1 MYTLLLFNCIKIHN
15 ALLKKTQKNI
25 NKSLETEL
33 EKQSVKST
41 QTIYGSD
48 WISIVLKIV
57 WKSHFACQ
65 FAIREEK

>member
-48 WISIVLKIV
+48 
-57 WKSHFACQ
+57 
-65 FAIREEK
+65 